1 MVPRSTAV
9 DTFELFENMSANPP
23 DPPLPSKTA
32 ATIAPTITTGTAIM
46 PTVTAVL
53 FPCGIAAIFFWLRL
67 KNRLISRENS
77 LKNSFIL
84 YKAYPSV

>member
-9 DTFELFENMSANPP
+9 DTLELGESMSESPP

-32 ATIAPTITTGTAIM
+32 ATIAPTITTGTAIR